1 MSRRD
6 RIRLKEFFV
15 PAALFGVVALSGG
28 LGGHLID
35 HAAEQ
40 RFVDDLEQSGT
51 VTAFALRQFM
61 REQETA
67 ITHMA
72 RTMLPLEIE
81 LQGGAVDA
89 QYIGSF
95 QRLGTEIADWL
106 TAELGVNW
114 VGPDGTIMQVV
125 PFGVNQEARG
135 KNLLEH
141 PIPEVRGA
149 FERALSS
156 GRASA
161 ARCEFTPLIELFQ
174 GGRGFAVYRPVFAR
188 DGHLAGVLN
197 VAYRL
202 SDVFEARIPSDPKP
216 GNADYAILG
225 PDGMPLYVSHPDVD
239 LDDWDFTS
247 DLPLDLLDEDL
258 TLRVG
263 PTPEWQATGLAQVG
277 QNVTLWS
284 TILAAL
290 VASLSFSTGRK
301 RLQKEEADLRLGLA
315 LEGARL
321 GVWDLDVASG
331 ELHLNELWMAMLGLD
346 PEEGELSLEGYR
358 ELVHPDDRERVR
370 VAMEEHLTGATDVYS
385 TQHRLRAG
393 DGGWVWVL
401 DTGRVVARDASGRP
415 ERVAGTQTN
424 ISETQAAKEALE
436 LSLQRYRSI
445 FQNSPVGMVE
455 QNWSTI
461 KTVFD
466 ELRVAGI
473 DDLGAYLEEHPSVL
487 DELAELPQ
495 AIDANPAFHGLFQA
509 EDQAGLRRNLE
520 RMVDARARAA
530 YARGLSDL
538 YASGQSC
545 GFDVA
550 LTGLDGQ
557 QLLYSVRA
565 VVAPGSE
572 HDFGSVFV
580 SVVDNTRRL
589 REEQQ
594 RRAIEERDRRM
605 HKDESLALLAG
616 GVAHDFN
623 NLLVPIIGSIEL
635 ALGESDAGSNL
646 ARNLRRAEQASLRA
660 ADLARQMLIYSGR
673 GQVQSEVFDLTA
685 LVREMTHLLETGL
698 PGKVELEAELGTAA
712 LGLEGDPTQFRQL
725 VMNLVINA
733 ADAVAE
739 ESGTVYV
746 RTGLAVPSA
755 ADLEGSYLG
764 EGLVGKECAFLE
776 VQDTG
781 RGLDDETLKR
791 MFEPFFSTKA
801 SGRGLGMSVVLGIV
815 RGHGGALQ
823 VDSQLGVGTR
833 IRALLPRT
841 ELSGPVRGAGPQQ
854 RPIPLAELGAEPP
867 SRAPRVLLADDELQV
882 QSFVEEALGRLGY
895 EVVCVGNGEE
905 ALEAWRTTTEGFD
918 LLLLDATMP
927 RLGGVEA
934 MEVVRATDEH
944 QPIVLASGYTE
955 HEITMHV
962 AEKALT
968 WFLPKPFGLG
978 ELVQVV
984 RAALDEGRAARDG
997 ARVEG

>member
-1 MSRRD
+1 M
-6 RIRLKEFFV
+6 
-15 PAALFGVVALSGG
+15 PAALFGVIALSGG

-40 RFVDDLEQSGT
+40 RFEGDLRQSGDMT
-51 VTAFALRQFM
+51 RLALRQFM

-81 LQGGAVDA
+81 LQGGTVDA

-95 QRLGTEIADWL
+95 QRLGTEVADRL

-125 PFGVNQEARG
+125 PFAENQEARG

-141 PIPEVRGA
+141 PHPEVRAA
-149 FERALSS
+149 FARALSS

-174 GGRGFAVYRPVFAR
+174 GGRGFAVYRPVFTR
-188 DGHLAGVLN
+188 DDQLVGVLN
-197 VAYRL
+197 VAYRIAK
-202 SDVFEARIPSDPKP
+202 VFDARISGDYDS

-225 PDGMPLYVSHPDVD
+225 SDGLPLYVSHPEVD
-239 LDDWDFTS
+239 LDGWEFTS
-247 DLPLDLLDEDL
+247 DLSLDLLDEDL

-263 PTPEWQATGLAQVG
+263 PTPVWQATGLAQVG
-277 QNVTLWS
+277 KNVTVWS
-284 TILAAL
+284 TILALL
-290 VASLSFSTGRK
+290 VASLSFSIGRK
-301 RLQKEEADLRLGLA
+301 RVQKEEADLRLGLA
-315 LEGARL
+315 LDGARL
-321 GVWDLDVASG
+321 GVWDLDLESS
-331 ELHLNELWMAMLGLD
+331 ELHLNEVWLEMLGLD
-346 PEEGELSLEGYR
+346 PGDGVLQLETYR
-358 ELVHPDDRERVR
+358 ELVHPDDLEGVQA
-370 VAMEEHLTGATDVYS
+370 AMEEHLSGASDVYS
-385 TQHRLRAG
+385 TQHRLRAS
-393 DGGWVWVL
+393 DGRWVWVL
-401 DTGRVVARDASGRP
+401 DTGRVVARDAGGVP

-455 QNWSTI
+455 QNWSSI
-461 KTVFD
+461 KGAFD
-466 ELRVAGI
+466 KLQEAGVE
-473 DDLGAYLEEHPSVL
+473 DLGDYLLEHPKVL
-487 DELAELPQ
+487 KRLTDLPE
-495 AIDANPAFHGLFQA
+495 AIDANPAFRGLFGA
-509 EDQAGLRRNLE
+509 EAEGGLRKNLE
-520 RMVDARARAA
+520 RMLDERGRAA
-530 YARGLSDL
+530 YARGLGDL

-545 GFDVA
+545 GFDVP
-550 LTGLDGQ
+550 LTGLDGEE
-557 QLLYSVRA
+557 LLYTVRV

-572 HDFGSVFV
+572 DDFGSVFV

-589 REEQQ
+589 REEEQ
-594 RRAIEERDRRM
+594 RRAIEERDRQM

-635 ALGESDAGSNL
+635 ALGESDSGGNL

-673 GQVQSEVFDLTA
+673 GQVQSEVFDLTG
-685 LVREMTHLLETGL
+685 LVREMTHLLETSL
-698 PGKVELEAELGTAA
+698 PGKVELEAELGTVA

-739 ESGTVYV
+739 ESGKVYV

-755 ADLEGSYLG
+755 EDLEGSYLN
-764 EGLVGKECAFLE
+764 EELVGQECAFLE

-781 RGLDDETLKR
+781 RGLDAETLKR

-823 VDSQLGVGTR
+823 VDSQIGVGTR
-833 IRALLPRT
+833 IRALLPHV
-841 ELSGPVRGAGPQQ
+841 ELSGQARPAGPEQ
-854 RPIPLAELGAEPP
+854 RPLPVVELDEAQP

-882 QSFVEEALGRLGY
+882 QSFVEEALGRLGFD
-895 EVVCVGNGEE
+895 VVCVGNGEE
-905 ALEAWRTTTEGFD
+905 ALDAWRASPKSFD

-934 MEVVRATDEH
+934 MEVVRATDVH

-955 HEITMHV
+955 HEITMWV
-962 AEKALT
+962 TDKTNT

-978 ELVQVV
+978 ELVKVV
-984 RAALDEGRAARDG
+984 RTALDEGRAARD
-997 ARVEG
+997 AAQA